1 MLPAG
6 SLFEIF
12 GQRHE
17 HGSTTV
23 PSNLTFEQRTSV
35 FGIQRLTGALLDCL
49 THRVHILELNGESY
63 RLKQSMVRR
72 RRAAQTADDEAAAAD
87 PEPEKSP
94 PLPQSH
100 VRFNKAGPEPET
112 RLMINYADAFL
123 RNILLTVKTIAM
135 VGASD
140 KETRPS
146 YVVFSYLLAR
156 GYQVIGVNPSLA
168 GKSVHGAAFFKTL
181 ADVPEPVDMVDIFR
195 NSQVAGGVVNEAL
208 ALDPRP
214 QVIWMQ
220 LGVRDDAAAAR
231 AQALGVEVV
240 MNRCPKMEYER
251 LAILKA

>member
-1 MLPAG
+1 MSRSRSQSSTKWSIFASPRSCRTPMPPSDLMLAPLSEGKHNLHIGRFPEDDRYLRRRQCRRQTLAG
-6 SLFEIF
+6 SVP
-12 GQRHE
+12 
-17 HGSTTV
+17 HGS
-23 PSNLTFEQRTSV
+23 RTNHR
-35 FGIQRLTGALLDCL
+35 FGSGFA
-49 THRVHILELNGESY
+49 G
-63 RLKQSMVRR
+63 
-72 RRAAQTADDEAAAAD
+72 
-87 PEPEKSP
+87 
-94 PLPQSH
+94 
-100 VRFNKAGPEPET
+100 NKAGPEPET
-112 RLMINYADAFL
+112 RLMINDADAFL

-181 ADVPEPVDMVDIFR
+181 ADVPEPIDMVDIFR
-195 NSQVAGGVVNEAL
+195 NSQVAGGVVDEAL

-231 AQALGVEVV
+231 ARALGVEVV
-240 MNRCPKMEYER
+240 MNRCPKIEYER

>member
-1 MLPAG
+1 MRKRQPLIPKAK
-6 SLFEIF
+6 
-12 GQRHE
+12 
-17 HGSTTV
+17 
-23 PSNLTFEQRTSV
+23 
-35 FGIQRLTGALLDCL
+35 LL
-49 THRVHILELNGESY
+49 
-63 RLKQSMVRR
+63 
-72 RRAAQTADDEAAAAD
+72 
-87 PEPEKSP
+87 
-94 PLPQSH
+94 PLPESH
-100 VRFNKAGPEPET
+100 VRFYKAAPDPET
-112 RLMINYADAFL
+112 RLMINDADAFL

-168 GKSVHGAAFFKTL
+168 GKSVHGAPFFNTL
-181 ADVPEPVDMVDIFR
+181 ADVPEPIDMVDIFR

-231 AQALGVEVV
+231 ARALGVEVV
-240 MNRCPKMEYER
+240 MNRCPKIEYER